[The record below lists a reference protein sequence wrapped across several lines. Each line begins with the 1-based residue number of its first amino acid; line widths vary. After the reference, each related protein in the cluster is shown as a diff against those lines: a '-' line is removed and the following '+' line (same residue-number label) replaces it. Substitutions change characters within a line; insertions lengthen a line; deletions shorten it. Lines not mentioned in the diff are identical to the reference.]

1 MLLISPTALPKKR
14 IPSQYQK
21 VVVLEVFLGA
31 DVLAHVPALAAPVPV
46 LEEEGKYS
54 FCILFDICC

>member
-1 MLLISPTALPKKR
+1 MALPKKR

-21 VVVLEVFLGA
+21 VVVVEVFLGA

-46 LEEEGKYS
+46 LEEEDKYN
-54 FCILFDICC
+54 FNNLVDICC

>member
-1 MLLISPTALPKKR
+1 MAA
-14 IPSQYQK
+14 
-21 VVVLEVFLGA
+21 VEVVLGV

-54 FCILFDICC
+54 FYNLVDICC